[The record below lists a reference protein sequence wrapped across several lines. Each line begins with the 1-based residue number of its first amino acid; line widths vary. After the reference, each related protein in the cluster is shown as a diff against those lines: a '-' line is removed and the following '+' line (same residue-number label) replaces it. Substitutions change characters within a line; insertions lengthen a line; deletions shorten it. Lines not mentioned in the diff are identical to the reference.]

1 LFGLGITINF
11 RLFTTSAKTKL
22 SIAINSFS
30 CSNNFTLQP
39 TIFSIKSQSNEIQS
53 FKNEFQNL
61 LEFDLLQGQLQ
72 ELFCIRSLKR
82 TDGIVESRDFIAE
95 NSQYGNWVFYPWS
108 KVALRILEKRE
119 FVELRTSR
127 NRNKITK
134 IEQEELA
141 SKTIGIVGMS
151 VGFSVFLTM
160 IMERVAENFK
170 IADFDTLSMSNLN
183 RLPFKLADIGLPKVE
198 IAKRWALEIDPYLN
212 IQVFGEGIDTSN
224 VGEFFQGQR
233 NLDLIVDECDSG
245 NIKLLLR
252 IFAKRFGVPLLME
265 TSDRGLLDVENYQ
278 VEDEPIFHG
287 AILESE
293 IDGLLHSQSNEVLMR
308 FIDLSTASKRGIES
322 MMELGKSI
330 DTWPQLASD
339 VFHGGATVTIA
350 ARNILLGNPIPS
362 GRYFMDLQQKLG
374 VHGL

>member
-1 LFGLGITINF
+1 ME
-11 RLFTTSAKTKL
+11 
-22 SIAINSFS
+22 
-30 CSNNFTLQP
+30 P
-39 TIFSIKSQSNEIQS
+39 TIFSIESQSNEIQS
-53 FKNEFQNL
+53 IKNEFPNL

-72 ELFCIRSLKR
+72 ELFCIRSLKG
-82 TDGIVESRDFIAE
+82 TDGILESRDFIAE

-108 KVALRILEKRE
+108 NVALRILEKTE

-134 IEQEELA
+134 AEQEELA

-170 IADFDTLSMSNLN
+170 ISDFDILSMSNLN

-212 IQVFGEGIDTSN
+212 IQVFGEGINESN
-224 VGEFFQGQR
+224 IDDFFQGEKK
-233 NLDLIVDECDSG
+233 LDLIVDECDSG

-252 IFAKRFGVPLLME
+252 MFAKRLRVPLLME

-278 VEDEPIFHG
+278 DEFEPIFHG
-287 AILESE
+287 RISESE
-293 IDGLLHSQSNEVLMR
+293 INELLLADSKDVLMR
-308 FIDLSTASKRGIES
+308 FIDLSEASKRGVES
-322 MMELGKSI
+322 MIAIGKSI

-339 VFHGGATVTIA
+339 VFHGGASVTIA
-350 ARNILLGNPIPS
+350 ARNILLGNTIPS

>member
-1 LFGLGITINF
+1 MDIKLFSL
-11 RLFTTSAKTKL
+11 KT
-22 SIAINSFS
+22 
-30 CSNNFTLQP
+30 
-39 TIFSIKSQSNEIQS
+39 QSNEIQS
-53 FKNEFQNL
+53 IKILYPDLQEIDL
-61 LEFDLLQGQLQ
+61 LEGQLE
-72 ELFCIRSLKR
+72 ELYCIRSLKQ
-82 TDGIVESRDFIAE
+82 TNGIDEAKSFISANPE
-95 NSQYGNWVFYPWS
+95 YGNWVYFPWNNR
-108 KVALRILEKRE
+108 ALKIIEKAE

-134 IEQEELA
+134 DEQERLS
-141 SKTIGIVGMS
+141 SKTIGVVGMS

-160 IMERVAENFK
+160 IMERVAENYK

-183 RLPFKLADIGLPKVE
+183 RLPFRLCDIGLSKVV

-212 IQVFGEGIDTSN
+212 IQVFEEGVTSN
-224 VGEFFQGQR
+224 NVEDFFMGNA
-233 NLDLIVDECDSG
+233 NLDLVVDECDSG

-252 IFAKRFGVPLLME
+252 VMARKQRIPLLME

-278 VEDEPIFHG
+278 NVSEPIFHG
-287 AILESE
+287 KIDESE
-293 IDGLLHSQSNEVLMR
+293 IESLMLENSSAVLMR
-308 FIDLSTASKRGIES
+308 FIDLSEASKRGVES
-322 MMELGKSI
+322 MLEIGKSI

-350 ARNILLGNPIPS
+350 ARNILLGNKIPS

>member
-1 LFGLGITINF
+1 MEP
-11 RLFTTSAKTKL
+11 A
-22 SIAINSFS
+22 
-30 CSNNFTLQP
+30 
-39 TIFSIKSQSNEIQS
+39 IFSIESQSNEIQS
-53 FKNEFQNL
+53 IKNEFPNL
-61 LEFDLLQGQLQ
+61 IELDLLQSQLQ
-72 ELFCIRSLKR
+72 ELFSIRSLKL
-82 TDGIVESRDFIAE
+82 TDGILESKEFITA
-95 NSQYGNWVFYPWS
+95 NSQYGNWVFYPWNNL
-108 KVALRILEKRE
+108 ALRILEKSE

-134 IEQEELA
+134 SEQAELA

-160 IMERVAENFK
+160 VLERAAENFK

-212 IQVFGEGIDTSN
+212 IQVYGEGIDTSN
-224 VGEFFQGQR
+224 VGEFFQGRR

-245 NIKLLLR
+245 NIKLVLR

-278 VEDEPIFHG
+278 DEDEPIFHG

-293 IDGLLHSQSNEVLMR
+293 IDGLLHDQSSEVLMR

-322 MMELGKSI
+322 MLELGKSI

>member
-1 LFGLGITINF
+1 ME
-11 RLFTTSAKTKL
+11 
-22 SIAINSFS
+22 
-30 CSNNFTLQP
+30 P
-39 TIFSIKSQSNEIQS
+39 TIFSIESQSNEIQS
-53 FKNEFQNL
+53 FKNEFPNL
-61 LEFDLLQGQLQ
+61 LEFDLVQGQLQ
-72 ELFCIRSLKR
+72 ELFCIRSLKK
-82 TDGIVESRDFIAE
+82 TDGIIESRDFIAK

-170 IADFDTLSMSNLN
+170 ISDFDILSMSNLN

-212 IQVFGEGIDTSN
+212 IQVYAEGINNSN
-224 VGEFFQGQR
+224 VEDFFQGER
-233 NLDLIVDECDSG
+233 KLDLIVDECDSG

-252 IFAKRFGVPLLME
+252 MFAKRLRVPLLME

-278 VEDEPIFHG
+278 DEFEPIFHG
-287 AILESE
+287 RISESE
-293 IDGLLHSQSNEVLMR
+293 INELLLGDSKDVLMR
-308 FIDLSTASKRGIES
+308 FIDLSEASKRGVES
-322 MMELGKSI
+322 MIAIGKSI

-339 VFHGGATVTIA
+339 VFHGGASVTIA
-350 ARNILLGNPIPS
+350 ARNILLGNTIPS